1 MSIVSLLYITRKPL
15 EQQPTQRSNTGTIQ
29 NLGGQIYRT
38 CYDAARADTKRRN
51 IFTVARAS
59 SYRTTKYLFAIS
71 NMLSGGS
78 PIHAD
83 WLETLRDLKTNPT
96 RAKIMESMKP
106 FRLPRGFCAQTK
118 LFEFVSE
125 KISTRKTR
133 PFEGLKLRVDAP
145 TVAVFQEVC
154 VVLQMAG
161 ASTVVSATTSKP
173 NSRHVNIVLRPHR
186 IHKSIKRG
194 VIVSYDWV
202 VACLV
207 QWKKVSYRQF
217 VVGKSSSSSNASS
230 NESLNLISSHLCDRF
245 PCSEGEFL
253 EMESSDSKNKKGF
266 KVGKVLELLH
276 EDENGDRRK
285 WSTTEI
291 ATHVRWRVA
300 RRARDDTTNA
310 IYIPTRRSSGK
321 VLISSAKYARNRAM
335 VLSEEQGNERQEL
348 SQCSGIYVAHDVD
361 D

>member
-96 RAKIMESMKP
+96 RTKIMESMKP

-207 QWKKVSYRQF
+207 KWKKVSYREF
-217 VVGKSSSSSNASS
+217 VLGKSHS
-230 NESLNLISSHLCDRF
+230 NENLNLISSHLCDRF

-276 EDENGDRRK
+276 EDENGDRK
-285 WSTTEI
+285 KCSTTEI

-300 RRARDDTTNA
+300 RRTRNNTTNA
-310 IYIPTRRSSGK
+310 IYIPARGGK

-335 VLSEEQGNERQEL
+335 VLSEEQGNKRQEL